1 MSKKEE
7 FGIGIK
13 IKPFREYPKYD
24 INRNKEL

>member
-13 IKPFREYPKYD
+13 IKPFMEYPKYD
-24 INRNKEL
+24 INRNKE